1 MTRVFGRGE
10 LKQALLHVAADLGP
24 TNGYAIMQALGE
36 RIGGSWHPS
45 PGAIYPALLALEDA
59 GMLRGEDADGTRHYL
74 VTDAGQQALVAQ
86 PDVINAVAGRARDV
100 PAPGATVGT
109 VLDRLVTAA
118 PGRHL
123 PIDDDQALR
132 LELVF
137 RPVQEEIDR
146 MTAKE
151 AP

>member
-10 LKQALLHVAADLGP
+10 LKQALLHVAADLGS

-36 RIGGSWHPS
+36 RIGGRWQPS

-59 GMLRGEDADGTRHYL
+59 GLLRGEDADGARHYH
-74 VTDAGQQALVAQ
+74 VTEAGQRALVAQ
-86 PDVINAVAGRARDV
+86 PDVIDTVAGRAREV
-100 PAPGATVGT
+100 PEPHATVGS
-109 VLDRLVTAA
+109 VLDRLARAA
-118 PGRHL
+118 TGRNL
-123 PIDDDQALR
+123 PIDDDHVLR

>member
-24 TNGYAIMQALGE
+24 TNGYALMQALGE
-36 RIGGSWHPS
+36 RIGGRWQPS

-59 GMLRGEDADGTRHYL
+59 GLLRGEDADGARHYV
-74 VTDAGQQALVAQ
+74 VTDAGRRVVVAQ
-86 PDVINAVAGRARDV
+86 PDVIDAVADRARDAA
-100 PAPGATVGT
+100 APQATIGA
-109 VLDRLVTAA
+109 VLDRLAATA
-118 PGRHL
+118 PSRDL
-123 PIDDDQALR
+123 PIDDAQALR